1 MEYVFI
7 TMGFKRV
14 FYASDRNEAVRLAF
28 SVAREVRA
36 YSWLLFDRNGTL
48 IFEGLDNE
56 PSLSSC
62 IGSAFANSDKLGHD

>member
-14 FYASDRNEAVRLAF
+14 FYAPDRNEAVRLAF
-28 SVAREVRA
+28 SFAREVRA

-48 IFEGLDNE
+48 IFEGSDNE
-56 PSLSSC
+56 PSLSFC